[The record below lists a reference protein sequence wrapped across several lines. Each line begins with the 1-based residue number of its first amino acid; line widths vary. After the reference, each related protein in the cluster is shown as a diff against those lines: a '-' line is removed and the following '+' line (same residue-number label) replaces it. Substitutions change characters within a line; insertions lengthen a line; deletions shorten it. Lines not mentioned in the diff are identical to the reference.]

1 MITKTIKTCAI
12 LAGIGLAGMASA
24 QQSEN
29 RLAAQD
35 DWAFFAEESPRQCW
49 AVSAPVETVN
59 TRDGAAVDVR
69 RGDIQLMVFYQPDAQ
84 IAGQINFA
92 AGYPFAAGSTVTMT
106 IGGTAYELF
115 TDGDRAWA
123 ASAEE
128 DARII
133 AAMKRGADAT
143 LVGRSGRGTQ
153 TSDKFSLI
161 GFTAAVDRAASTC
174 SG

>member
-1 MITKTIKTCAI
+1 MILKTMKTCGFFSVM
-12 LAGIGLAGMASA
+12 LFAGAAVA

-59 TRDGAAVDVR
+59 TRDGTAVEVR
-69 RGDIQLMVFYQPDAQ
+69 RGDIQLMVFYQPDSQ
-84 IAGQINFA
+84 ISGQINFA
-92 AGYPFAAGSTVTMT
+92 GGYPFAPGSVVSMT
-106 IGGTAYELF
+106 IGSDTFELF
-115 TDGDRAWA
+115 TENDRAWA
-123 ASAEE
+123 ASAED
-128 DARII
+128 DARIV
-133 AAMKRGADAT
+133 AAMKRGANAT

-153 TSDKFSLI
+153 TSDRFSLI

-174 SG
+174 AG